1 MRLIFEGSPFA
12 AIALRRSPMIQ
23 TFRDLTVWQKA
34 MELAVTVYTTSEKLP
49 RSEVYGLTSQIRRA
63 VVSIPS
69 NIAEGKAIG
78 GQSYRRHLK
87 IAIGSESELQT
98 QIELARRLK
107 MLNDRDAQSVI
118 EQTSEVGRMLAALLK
133 ALPRD

>member
-1 MRLIFEGSPFA
+1 
-12 AIALRRSPMIQ
+12 MIQ

-34 MELAVTVYTTSEKLP
+34 MALAERVYTTSDKFP
-49 RSEVYGLTSQIRRA
+49 RSEIYGLTSQIRRA
-63 VVSIPS
+63 VISIPS

-87 IAIGSESELQT
+87 IAIGSEAELQT
-98 QIELARRLK
+98 QLELGRRLN
-107 MLNDRDAQSVI
+107 MLTDREAQIVI

-133 ALPRD
+133 SLPRH

>member
-1 MRLIFEGSPFA
+1 
-12 AIALRRSPMIQ
+12 MIQ

-34 MELAVTVYTTSEKLP
+34 MTLAERVYTTSEKFP
-49 RSEVYGLTSQIRRA
+49 RSEIYGLTSQIRRA
-63 VVSIPS
+63 VISIPS

-87 IAIGSESELQT
+87 IAIGSEAELQT
-98 QIELARRLK
+98 QIELGRRLK
-107 MLNDRDAQSVI
+107 MLTDQEAHIVL

-133 ALPRD
+133 SLPRN

>member
-1 MRLIFEGSPFA
+1 
-12 AIALRRSPMIQ
+12 MIQ

-34 MELAVTVYTTSEKLP
+34 MELAVRVYAASETLP
-49 RSEVYGLTSQIRRA
+49 RSEVYGLTSQIHRA

-107 MLNDRDAQSVI
+107 MLNDLEARSLM
-118 EQTSEVGRMLAALLK
+118 EQTSEVGRILAALLK
-133 ALPRD
+133 SLPRN

>member
-1 MRLIFEGSPFA
+1 
-12 AIALRRSPMIQ
+12 MIQ

-34 MELAVTVYTTSEKLP
+34 MALAVNVYNASDKLP
-49 RSEVYGLTSQIRRA
+49 RGELYGLTSQIRRA

-69 NIAEGKAIG
+69 NIAEGKALG
-78 GQSYRRHLK
+78 GQNYPKHLR

-107 MLNDRDAQSVI
+107 MLTERESCSVI

-133 ALPRD
+133 SLPKD

>member
-1 MRLIFEGSPFA
+1 
-12 AIALRRSPMIQ
+12 MIQ
-23 TFRDLTVWQKA
+23 TFRDLTVWQKD
-34 MELAVTVYTTSEKLP
+34 MELAVSVYAASEKLP
-49 RSEVYGLTSQIRRA
+49 RSEVYGLTSQIHRA

-107 MLNDRDAQSVI
+107 MLNDLEARSLIA
-118 EQTSEVGRMLAALLK
+118 QTSEVGRMLAALLK
-133 ALPRD
+133 SLPRN

>member
-1 MRLIFEGSPFA
+1 
-12 AIALRRSPMIQ
+12 MIH

-34 MELAVTVYTTSEKLP
+34 MELAVNVYSTSDKLP

-63 VVSIPS
+63 GVSIPS

-78 GQSYRRHLK
+78 GQSYLRHLK

-107 MLNDRDAQSVI
+107 MLTDPDARELL

-133 ALPRD
+133 SLPRN